1 MARSALVA
9 LFCTVVAAQQP
20 PTLPLHPEV
29 VLVGA
34 AEPLP
39 GAAFGLGD
47 GGVAAEYEELAWR
60 EWDCVTPGGVVV
72 ACRTAGVKLT
82 FPSGRELLLAPDGYL
97 HLRSG
102 ERAGPF
108 AAGVELRLGDDT
120 LVRIVLNPSQP
131 ERLRDVVVVAGARIL
146 QPWRRGSRCRE
157 PGRPGEWA
165 GHHLYCAG
173 DGGDVFT
180 AVALGPL
187 VVLDRILVA
196 ADREAA
202 TPRERL
208 AIVVEPL
215 QESLQRMPRMHQTRD
230 ADVRGAVAVVAA
242 VAERSATTFHVG
254 ALLPRL
260 ERERMRW
267 GLPDGNELE
276 LSLDHAEPRLFL
288 FARQATLP
296 LIEWRFGNSPVAFL
310 TNPRARQADASS
322 VHGNGA
328 RLVRVADDLQANSE
342 RFERAAAVRV
352 LERLRRDAAAGT
364 RRQAGRGQPVDRR
377 GR

>member
-9 LFCTVVAAQQP
+9 LVCTMAAAQQP
-20 PTLPLHPEV
+20 PTLPVHPEV
-29 VLVGA
+29 VLVAA

-47 GGVAAEYEELAWR
+47 GGIAKTFDELAWR
-60 EWDCVTPGGVVV
+60 DTDCVTPGGVVV
-72 ACRTAGVKLT
+72 ACRSAGVKLT
-82 FPSGRELLLAPDGYL
+82 FPSGRELLLAPDGFL

-108 AAGVELRLGDDT
+108 AAGVELRLGDDS
-120 LVRIVLNPSQP
+120 LVRIVLNPSQA
-131 ERLRDVVVVAGARIL
+131 ERLRDVVVIAGHSIL
-146 QPWRRGSRCRE
+146 QPWRKGARCRE
-157 PGRPGEWA
+157 AGRATDWPGQ
-165 GHHLYCAG
+165 HLYCAG

-187 VVLDRILVA
+187 VVLDRVLVA
-196 ADREAA
+196 TDRAAA

-208 AIVVEPL
+208 ALVVEPL

-242 VAERSATTFHVG
+242 VAERRTTTFHAG

-288 FARQATLP
+288 FARQATVP
-296 LIEWRFGNSPVAFL
+296 LLEWRFGNSPVAFL
-310 TNPRARQADASS
+310 TNPKPQQADTSS

-328 RLVRVADDLQANSE
+328 RLLRVADDLQASSE
-342 RFERAAAVRV
+342 RFERAAAVQV
-352 LERLRRDAAAGT
+352 LERLRRDAAAD
-364 RRQAGRGQPVDRR
+364 ARR
-377 GR
+377 GSRR